1 VHHLPRLVFNP
12 SAILLKAAN
21 RLVSAYVNFPLLRS
35 HRETFEKLELRR
47 QDVGA
52 LYRQF
57 REIDADGSSTIDIV
71 EMLVALQLERT
82 KFTKRIFSIL
92 IDKNRSGHL
101 FFVNFVLGIWNF
113 CTLQKTS
120 FGKSV

>member
-1 VHHLPRLVFNP
+1 MGCVVSKYNNP
-12 SAILLKAAN
+12 
-21 RLVSAYVNFPLLRS
+21 YVNFPLLRP

-57 REIDADGSSTIDIV
+57 REIDVDGSSTIDIV

-82 KFTKRIFSIL
+82 KFTKRIFSIF
-92 IDKNRSGHL
+92 DKDRSGHL
-101 FFVNFVLGIWNF
+101 NFVDFVLGMWNF